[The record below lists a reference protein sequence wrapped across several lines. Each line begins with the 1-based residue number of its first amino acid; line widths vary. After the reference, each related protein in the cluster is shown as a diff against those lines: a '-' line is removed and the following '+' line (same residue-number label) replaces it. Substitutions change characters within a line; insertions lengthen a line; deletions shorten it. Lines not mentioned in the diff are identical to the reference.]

1 MKFSFSPSS
10 TDLEKVEEGTQLLLG
25 DIKSEKELEIQVEFQ
40 ENVPLTIARNGDHL
54 HITCQE
60 PAHYYR
66 GLNWAVH
73 HPEDTWN
80 TKSEP
85 VYFSKN
91 GVMLDCSRNAVFTVE
106 KVKSFIRIMA
116 KLGMNTLMLYT
127 EETYTVPDEPY
138 FGAYRGRYSQDE
150 IREMDAYARTFGIEL
165 VPCIQTLAHLHNAL
179 KWPLGETVKDTADIL
194 QVGKE
199 EVYTLI
205 EKMLCSVKESFSTNR
220 VHLGMDEAAQLGL
233 GKYLR
238 ENGYTKS
245 SVLIRE
251 HSARV
256 FEICKK
262 LEQDKILFIPD
273 PNLGHYVAEK
283 LPEKTFAFYKGGCPR
298 HIVVSAK
305 DVEKARAA
313 HPDALFLVHPEC
325 RQEVVEQADYVGST
339 TGIMEFAKKSE
350 HKEFIIGTEN
360 SIVEHLQFECPDK
373 KFYPVAVQ
381 LTCMN
386 MKVTTLMD
394 IYNCLKGQGG
404 EEIFLPENIM
414 EGAGRCIHRM
424 VELGG

>member
-10 TDLEKVEEGTQLLLG
+10 TDLKKVEEGTQLLLG
-25 DIKSEKELEIQVEFQ
+25 DIKSEKELAIQVEFQ
-40 ENVPLTIARNGDHL
+40 ENAPLTIARNGDHL

-73 HPEDTWN
+73 HLGDTWS
-80 TKSEP
+80 TKSES

-150 IREMDAYARTFGIEL
+150 IREMDAYAKTFGIEL

-220 VHLGMDEAAQLGL
+220 VHLGMDEAAQLL
-233 GKYLR
+233 
-238 ENGYTKS
+238 S
-245 SVLIRE
+245 LI
-251 HSARV
+251 
-256 FEICKK
+256 
-262 LEQDKILFIPD
+262 
-273 PNLGHYVAEK
+273 
-283 LPEKTFAFYKGGCPR
+283 
-298 HIVVSAK
+298 HI
-305 DVEKARAA
+305 
-313 HPDALFLVHPEC
+313 
-325 RQEVVEQADYVGST
+325 
-339 TGIMEFAKKSE
+339 
-350 HKEFIIGTEN
+350 
-360 SIVEHLQFECPDK
+360 
-373 KFYPVAVQ
+373 
-381 LTCMN
+381 
-386 MKVTTLMD
+386 
-394 IYNCLKGQGG
+394 
-404 EEIFLPENIM
+404 
-414 EGAGRCIHRM
+414 
-424 VELGG
+424 

>member
-73 HPEDTWN
+73 HSEDTWN

-262 LEQDKILFIPD
+262 LGLEPMIWSDMYITANTGGGYYDLADDTDCSDWEKPD
-273 PNLGHYVAEK
+273 PDLGLVYWDYYNPEQKIYEK
-283 LPEKTFAFYKGGCPR
+283 MIR
-298 HIVVSAK
+298 
-305 DVEKARAA
+305 
-313 HPDALFLVHPEC
+313 VH
-325 RQEVVEQADYVGST
+325 Q
-339 TGIMEFAKKSE
+339 
-350 HKEFIIGTEN
+350 
-360 SIVEHLQFECPDK
+360 
-373 KFYPVAVQ
+373 Q
-381 LTCMN
+381 LSN
-386 MKVTTLMD
+386 KV
-394 IYNCLKGQGG
+394 IH
-404 EEIFLPENIM
+404 NIL
-414 EGAGRCIHRM
+414 HF
-424 VELGG
+424 

>member
-60 PAHYYR
+60 PAHYYPGTELGGTSSGGYPGTR
-66 GLNWAVH
+66 KVNRILFKKWSDVGLLQ
-73 HPEDTWN
+73 
-80 TKSEP
+80 K
-85 VYFSKN
+85 
-91 GVMLDCSRNAVFTVE
+91 CSIYRR
-106 KVKSFIRIMA
+106 KGKIFIRIMA

-220 VHLGMDEAAQLGL
+220 IHLGMDEAAAARPW
-233 GKYLR
+233 KSLR
-238 ENGYTKS
+238 ENGYTK
-245 SVLIRE
+245 V
-251 HSARV
+251 HPDSANTV
-256 FEICKK
+256 
-262 LEQDKILFIPD
+262 P
-273 PNLGHYVAEK
+273 
-283 LPEKTFAFYKGGCPR
+283 AFLK
-298 HIVVSAK
+298 SAK
-305 DVEKARAA
+305 
-313 HPDALFLVHPEC
+313 
-325 RQEVVEQADYVGST
+325 
-339 TGIMEFAKKSE
+339 
-350 HKEFIIGTEN
+350 
-360 SIVEHLQFECPDK
+360 
-373 KFYPVAVQ
+373 
-381 LTCMN
+381 
-386 MKVTTLMD
+386 
-394 IYNCLKGQGG
+394 
-404 EEIFLPENIM
+404 
-414 EGAGRCIHRM
+414 AGLEPMI
-424 VELGG
+424 